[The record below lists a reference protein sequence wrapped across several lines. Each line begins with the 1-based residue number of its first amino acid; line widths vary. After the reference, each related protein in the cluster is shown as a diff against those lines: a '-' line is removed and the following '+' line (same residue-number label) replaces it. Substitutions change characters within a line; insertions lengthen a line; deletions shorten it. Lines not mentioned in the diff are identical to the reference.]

1 MFKRIKAAISGKV
14 ARDARYLADSDPKKA
29 LALLQTLAEAGDAE
43 AMLDLAASYHF
54 GSVCFRHKIP
64 VNAAQAAFW
73 YEKLKQKKNLLAYEN
88 LWNLYLQE
96 GEMQKAADALKAAAS
111 VGIPTS
117 MHFLALCYLHGQVS
131 LRQNFSEGLTW
142 MRKAAKTGYISSQTA
157 LADIYRE
164 GKLVEQD
171 LVKAYMWYVIAS
183 AKEKSENQ
191 ASYIKNLQIFQNRP
205 DSFIFYD
212 SLKANE
218 PSPGKA
224 ELARN
229 ELACILSKDQILKAQ
244 QMAETCVSVNYNG
257 FD

>member
-1 MFKRIKAAISGKV
+1 MFKRIKAAMSGKV

-29 LALLQTLAEAGDAE
+29 LALLETLAEAGDAE
-43 AMLDLAASYHF
+43 AMLDLASSYHF
-54 GSVCFRHKIP
+54 GSVCSSSHKIP
-64 VNAAQAAFW
+64 VNVTKAAFW
-73 YEKLKQKKNLLAYEN
+73 YDKLKQKKNLLAYEN

-111 VGIPTS
+111 VGIPES

-142 MRKAAKTGYISSQTA
+142 MRKAAKTGRFSSQTA

-164 GKLVEQD
+164 GKFVEQD

-183 AKEKSENQ
+183 AKEKSEKQ
-191 ASYIKNLQIFQNRP
+191 AQYREALKNFREPL
-205 DSFIFYD
+205 DSRFYD
-212 SLKANE
+212 VLKPKE
-218 PSPGKA
+218 PAPGEA
-224 ELARN
+224 EIARN
-229 ELACILSKDQILKAQ
+229 ELASILSKEQIIRAQ